1 MKRMIWLGACVV
13 LALAGCGDDPVTPGA
28 DVRESV
34 RGTWYPSRITGW
46 TVSAFG
52 KKATYDKAYLTF
64 GDEEWQAGDGCNEQ
78 RGTYHLEADGTF
90 EMTSGASTE
99 IGCANVPHVDVM
111 ESSTP
116 AAGGGPDVGVLRPRP
131 LAGRDRPLHAHR
143 Q

>member
-1 MKRMIWLGACVV
+1 M
-13 LALAGCGDDPVTPGA
+13 
-28 DVRESV
+28 

-52 KKATYDKAYLTF
+52 KATYDKAYLTF

-111 ESSTP
+111 ESSTRLQVVGRTLVFSAPGRSPEEIARYTRTVSEPETATTASAVDEVRKKSEP
-116 AAGGGPDVGVLRPRP
+116 AVPPP
-131 LAGRDRPLHAHR
+131 P
-143 Q
+143 